1 MTKNL
6 QNALE
11 RIENF
16 GLKCASDEASRFAA
30 SIDNSRYNSMPD
42 AVVYARS
49 EDDVSHVLKT
59 ASEFGVYVTPRGA
72 GSGCSGAALPLSGGI
87 VLDLS
92 GLNFIEIDPL
102 SRVAHVGAG
111 AVTAQVDARA
121 GEFGLFY
128 APDPS
133 SHKYSTIGGNI
144 AHNAG
149 GLRAAKYGNTRDNL
163 LALNAVLADGKII
176 KCALPLRK
184 FSAGLNLR
192 DIFIGSEGTLGVVT
206 QAWLKLLP
214 MPESKK
220 VALAFFDSDLR
231 AFEGIEKILLSPLQP
246 SILEF
251 MDSDTVECVRKRRKC
266 GINIPRGAA
275 ALLAEFDGPES
286 SALDS
291 ANKFFKV
298 LAPDASLRMAEN
310 REEEELLWSLRRS
323 ASPAMY
329 ELGDF
334 KIGEDIVLPF
344 GKVATYFSFF
354 KKMARDMNLPAP
366 VFGHAADGNY
376 HIHFMYNDS
385 ENTRERALQ
394 AMKAAV
400 EKAVEMGGAISGEHG
415 IGFLKA
421 QYMNIQHG
429 EPEMDAM
436 RAIKRAL
443 DPKGILN
450 PNKLY
455 CSCDNNLKPLRGVKL
470 PWD

>member
-1 MTKNL
+1 MTGNL
-6 QNALE
+6 QSALE
-11 RIENF
+11 AVKKS
-16 GLKCASDEASRFAA
+16 GLKCAFDKASLFTA
-30 SIDNSRYNSMPD
+30 SIDNSRYSSMPD
-42 AVVYARS
+42 AVVYARN
-49 EDDVSHVLKT
+49 EKEVSLVLKI
-59 ASEFGVYVTPRGA
+59 AEEFDVFITPRGA

-92 GLNFIEIDPL
+92 NLNFIEIDPL

-111 AVTAQVDARA
+111 AITAQVDFHA
-121 GEFGLFY
+121 GKFGLFY

-133 SHKYSTIGGNI
+133 SHEYSTIGGNI

-163 LALNAVLADGKII
+163 LALTAVLVGGRVIR
-176 KCALPLRK
+176 CGLPLRK

-192 DIFIGSEGTLGVVT
+192 DMFVGSEGTLGVIT

-214 MPESKK
+214 KPESKK
-220 VALAFFDSDLR
+220 VVLALFNGDSQAFK
-231 AFEGIEKILLSPLQP
+231 GIDKILLSHLQP

-251 MDSDTVECVRKRRKC
+251 MDADTVECVRRKRKC
-266 GINIPRGAA
+266 SVDIPRGSAV
-275 ALLAEFDGPES
+275 LLAEFDGSKDSVVSSSNEFLKILMRDAVVRIPE
-286 SALDS
+286 D
-291 ANKFFKV
+291 
-298 LAPDASLRMAEN
+298 
-310 REEEELLWSLRRS
+310 EEENLLWSLRRS

-329 ELGDF
+329 ELGDS
-334 KIGEDIVLPF
+334 KVGTDIVLPF
-344 GKVATYFSFF
+344 GKVASYFAFL
-354 KKMARDMNLPAP
+354 KKLAKDINLPAL

-385 ENTRERALQ
+385 DNSRARALN
-394 AMKAAV
+394 AMRTAV
-400 EKAVEMGGAISGEHG
+400 EKTVEMGGAISGEHG

-421 QYMNIQHG
+421 QYMDIQHG
-429 EPEMDAM
+429 ESEMDTM
-436 RAIKRAL
+436 RAVKQAL

-455 CSCDNNLKPLRGVKL
+455 YYHKNNLRPLRGVKL